1 MLAVQVNVSLDL
13 YHINY
18 MAIATIIGEAMFRR
32 QRKPKIFG
40 FKNAVKRGMRKILTF
55 VKLKIVSIISR
66 KIILKPL

>member
-1 MLAVQVNVSLDL
+1 
-13 YHINY
+13 
-18 MAIATIIGEAMFRR
+18 MFRR

-40 FKNAVKRGMRKILTF
+40 FKNAVKREIRKILTF